1 MLTRSI
7 TTQEACRCCGYAR
20 ENLQHFAECPA
31 WKGFGEM
38 LELTGLPALQDPTE
52 KLRFGLFALHPRG
65 RVTDGWINLH
75 LLLWKQ
81 LIALLVRIEEE
92 GEKYAE
98 HKIWAPAWIRFE
110 KKVLTL
116 NEKVAIEVRR
126 SISRGEKI
134 RNMQRKSKP
143 VEPLASFTEEG
154 DLEWN
159 TDLVEK
165 IRELGKLSKGGGAG
179 GRKTT

>member
-7 TTQEACRCCGYAR
+7 TTQEACRCCDYAR

-31 WKGFGEM
+31 WRGFGEM

-65 RVTDGWINLH
+65 KVTDGWINLH

-81 LIALLVRIEEE
+81 LIALLVRIKEE

-98 HKIWAPAWIRFE
+98 HKIW
-110 KKVLTL
+110 
-116 NEKVAIEVRR
+116 
-126 SISRGEKI
+126 G
-134 RNMQRKSKP
+134 
-143 VEPLASFTEEG
+143 
-154 DLEWN
+154 
-159 TDLVEK
+159 TD
-165 IRELGKLSKGGGAG
+165 RQF
-179 GRKTT
+179 